1 MKTNYWLALGTMI
14 AASAIA
20 QNNTN
25 SLPAIPAPVTSPA
38 AEMAPAPAATETAA
52 PAAAPV
58 KQKKRAVTHV
68 KAAALKE
75 PTVALVAG
83 PAEVTVSNLITR
95 GQAGL
100 KGEVIAHLFKGDT
113 VTVLSQINLDKHAAG
128 EPAQWAKIAYPTNAH
143 VWVNAKYIDA
153 ANNVVSARKLNLR
166 AGPGENYNVV
176 GVLERGT
183 PVSQV
188 STKDAW
194 MKIEAPASAYAFVA
208 AMYLKQEAPAPVVVV
223 APAPAETEP
232 APMPTPVPE
241 AQPIVIEPTPA
252 PAPTA
257 ALPAPEPTT
266 VDTNVPPPPRVVSHE
281 GVVRHVTS
289 LITPTAY
296 ELYDPTTD
304 KNVNFLHSTTTNL
317 DLSRYVGM
325 RIIVTGEEGLA
336 ARWADIPVLT
346 IHRILVIDTNA
357 VPKII
362 YRSPRATGQRR

>member
-1 MKTNYWLALGTMI
+1 MKTNYWLVLGAML
-14 AASAIA
+14 ASSAIA

-25 SLPAIPAPVTSPA
+25 TLPEMPAPVTSPA
-38 AEMAPAPAATETAA
+38 AEMAHAPAAVTATPAAQPVKQRKRAAA
-52 PAAAPV
+52 PA
-58 KQKKRAVTHV
+58 KAVV
-68 KAAALKE
+68 LKE

-143 VWVNAKYIDA
+143 VWVNAKYVDA
-153 ANNVVSARKLNLR
+153 ANNVVSAKKLNLR

-176 GVLERGT
+176 GVLERGA
-183 PVSQV
+183 PISQV

-208 AMYLKQEAPAPVVVV
+208 AMYLKQEAAAPVVINA
-223 APAPAETEP
+223 APPMEAAP

-241 AQPIVIEPTPA
+241 PQPIVTEPVNPPPA
-252 PAPTA
+252 VA
-257 ALPAPEPTT
+257 APEPAA
-266 VDTNVPPPPRVVSHE
+266 VEPNVPTTPRVVSHE
-281 GVVRHVTS
+281 GVVRHVGS
-289 LITPTAY
+289 LITPTEY

-304 KNVNFLHSTTTNL
+304 KNVDFLYTTTTNL

-336 ARWADIPVLT
+336 ARWQDIPVLT
-346 IHRILVIDTNA
+346 IQRILVIDTNA
-357 VPKII
+357 VPKVI
-362 YRSPRATGQRR
+362 YRSPRAAGQRR